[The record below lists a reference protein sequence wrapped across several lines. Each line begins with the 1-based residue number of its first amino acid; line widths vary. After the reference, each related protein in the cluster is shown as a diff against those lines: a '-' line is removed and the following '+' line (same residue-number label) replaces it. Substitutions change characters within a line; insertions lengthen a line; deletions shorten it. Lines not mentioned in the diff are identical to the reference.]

1 MKFSNNF
8 SQEKGHGYFRKR
20 NKVLVSMITVFGS
33 LMLGSVAMADEVAS
47 TTTSTTNVTTSSQ
60 PATSTE
66 TTSEQPTTTTSEEN
80 PKTSSS
86 EETSS
91 LPQTASATEPTTR
104 STSAATSTYN
114 TPKIQNDVTFNKATY
129 KSGEDVSISINNPDV
144 TSSDLTVSHLDKVIY
159 ELKNAPGNSLVIPSS
174 DRKSTV

>member
-66 TTSEQPTTTTSEEN
+66 TTSEQPTTITSEEN

-86 EETSS
+86 E
-91 LPQTASATEPTTR
+91 
-104 STSAATSTYN
+104 
-114 TPKIQNDVTFNKATY
+114 
-129 KSGEDVSISINNPDV
+129 
-144 TSSDLTVSHLDKVIY
+144 
-159 ELKNAPGNSLVIPSS
+159 
-174 DRKSTV
+174 